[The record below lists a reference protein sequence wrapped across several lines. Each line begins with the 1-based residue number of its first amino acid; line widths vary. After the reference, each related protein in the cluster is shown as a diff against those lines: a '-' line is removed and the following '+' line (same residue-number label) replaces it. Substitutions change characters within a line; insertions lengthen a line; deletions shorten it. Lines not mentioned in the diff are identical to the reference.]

1 MPQPQFSGTP
11 PTCTFGGLALPNG
24 QGTLSSINLNDVTSW
39 FLQDFQY
46 DLVKQVTA
54 GQFLW
59 RAKGTTLGRDFQG
72 FVITLPMRYREASN
86 GAFGAAL
93 AQLSQAGEQQLSFD
107 GQTYILAEFAGL
119 SGRKL
124 LTKFQPYW
132 WDFNLQF
139 WCKTPW
145 FLDITSTTTSTVNV
159 VYAPLV
165 APSGSTASGGSL
177 ATGTY
182 TLKYTYVT
190 ASGETAASP
199 ASSNIVLTSGSQQIS
214 VSAVT
219 PLPSFATAVKWYFAT
234 GPTTGFT
241 VQNSGTAFTL
251 NTAGNGTASP
261 ASTPATQFSI
271 TYSGSVFAEPVFTL
285 NVPNTN
291 TGVITGA
298 TLANTMSTESLTIS
312 FPGGLA
318 TSTAA
323 TITVDCGAMSVT
335 DALSNN
341 YDVSG
346 SFPQLYP
353 PVGQANTMTVLPATS
368 AGVASGL
375 TLGSA
380 YANRWSI

>member
-11 PTCTFGGLALPNG
+11 PTCTFGGFPLPNG
-24 QGTLSSINLNDVTSW
+24 QGVLSPMNLNDISSW

-46 DLVKQVTA
+46 NLVKQVTA

-72 FVITLPMRYREASN
+72 FVITLPMRYREATN

-132 WDFNLQF
+132 WDFSVQF

-145 FLDITSTTTSTVNV
+145 FLDMSSTTTALV
-159 VYAPLV
+159 PLLGVPSVISSRVRVSPTAGSASRLMRQTLFVTRPTSPTRWVLPRIMGV
-165 APSGSTASGGSL
+165 APSF
-177 ATGTY
+177 
-182 TLKYTYVT
+182 
-190 ASGETAASP
+190 
-199 ASSNIVLTSGSQQIS
+199 SSF
-214 VSAVT
+214 AVT
-219 PLPSFATAVKWYFAT
+219 YL
-234 GPTTGFT
+234 G
-241 VQNSGTAFTL
+241 
-251 NTAGNGTASP
+251 
-261 ASTPATQFSI
+261 SI
-271 TYSGSVFAEPVFTL
+271 FAEPVIT
-285 NVPNTN
+285 VSIPSTN
-291 TGVITGA
+291 SATITSLTVVNLTSG
-298 TLANTMSTESLTIS
+298 ESLAVT

-318 TSTAA
+318 ASTAYTL
-323 TITVDCGAMSVT
+323 TIDCGAFTVQ
-335 DALSNN
+335 DASGRA

-353 PVGQANTMTVLPATS
+353 PSGQTNYFTASVVTSSGTAT
-368 AGVASGL
+368 GL
-375 TLGSA
+375 TLTINYS
-380 YANRWSI
+380 NRWAI